1 MEHIKFLTENNKYT
15 ITDLGVATVGDFWS
29 QFVYFYPY
37 YRIYLVT
44 DGEAFLELKNS
55 VIKLEKNNLYFIPA
69 FQVVSCRCE
78 AMFTHYYLHFQPESM
93 SSNVMEYYRVDSVIK
108 STGMEAQ
115 LLMQMIE
122 AYNNPSNISSQFFLD
137 GGLKV
142 LLSGFF
148 RKSKLINQDIIR
160 FAPVI
165 DFIDK
170 NLDSDIRVK
179 SLAELINL
187 DDVYFSNFFS
197 KTFGMPPSQYIIE
210 KRINKSRSMLA
221 ETDLHVKE
229 IAYKLGFASEM
240 YFSRLFKKKTN
251 LTPSQYRAQVFISTN
266 Q

>member
-1 MEHIKFLTENNKYT
+1 MDHIKFLIENNKYS

-44 DGEAFLELKNS
+44 EGEAYLELKDN
-55 VIKLEKNNLYFIPA
+55 VIKLEKDNLYFIPA

-78 AMFTHYYLHFQPESM
+78 AMFTHYYLHFQPDSM
-93 SSNVMEYYRVDSVIK
+93 SNNIMEYYRMDTVIK
-108 STGMEAQ
+108 STGMEVQ
-115 LLMQMIE
+115 LLTQMIE
-122 AYNNPSNISSQFFLD
+122 AYNSPSNISTQFFLD

-148 RKSKLINQDIIR
+148 KKSKLINQNIIR

-165 DFIDK
+165 DYIDK
-170 NLDSDIRVK
+170 NLASEIRLK
-179 SLAELINL
+179 TLAELVNL

-197 KTFGMPPSQYIIE
+197 KTFGMSPTQYVIN

-229 IAYKLGFASEM
+229 IAYSLGFASEM
-240 YFSRLFKKKTN
+240 YFSRLFKMKTS
-251 LTPSQYRAQVFISTN
+251 LTPSQYRAQVLISAK